1 MSLKRDSLREKLV
14 PGSGTG
20 EPTAAVVA
28 ALDGQIQEGERVRYR
43 LPGKG
48 DLVREDDGG
57 TAVVSPAGGD
67 LQVVVTDRK
76 LLFVTVGTDE
86 GSVTEIEYTD
96 VRRVDAHDG
105 LLRSKLT
112 VAVWG
117 EGEYRLRIA
126 DASELGAAVKY
137 LQEASDCW
145 DRVIATLEDAY
156 EAIDGMGTHFESG
169 TTAAA
174 VDARDRA
181 VERIERS
188 RSYLGRAEIE
198 PPEALDSRIDAAAHE
213 LARTEIRTRIS
224 RAGTLISEGTHRIE
238 KREYTEASRRLRDAR
253 EYLDAALSVA
263 READIREP
271 PEAHAKLEVVDN
283 RLRQLEVKP
292 RALAEQACERA
303 VGTDSLRT
311 EIEAWE
317 EAFGHYRDA
326 LTAGWGTDLDFS
338 GETEELRM
346 KTEIAVSQLLS
357 SRCRLADRL
366 EREGDE
372 LRETD
377 PDTARECYESAIEH
391 CERAHRLAREFRSGD
406 PERITGEL
414 TRLRGKRYEL
424 ARE

>member
-1 MSLKRDSLREKLV
+1 MSLKRETLREKLV
-14 PGSGTG
+14 PGTGSG
-20 EPTAAVVA
+20 EPTAAVVE
-28 ALDGQIQEGERVRYR
+28 ALDGHIREGERVRYR

-48 DLVREDDGG
+48 DLVRDDGG
-57 TAVVSPAGGD
+57 ETAVVSPAGGD
-67 LQVVVTDRK
+67 PLAVITDRK
-76 LLFVTVGTDE
+76 LLFVAVGRDE
-86 GSVTEIEYTD
+86 GTVTEIEYTD

-126 DASELGAAVKY
+126 DASDLGAAVRY
-137 LQEASDCW
+137 LRGASDCW

-156 EAIDGMGTHFESG
+156 EAIDELGTRIESG
-169 TTAAA
+169 DTGAAA
-174 VDARDRA
+174 DARERA
-181 VERIERS
+181 IERIERS
-188 RSYLGRAEIE
+188 RSYLERAEIE
-198 PPEALDSRIDAAAHE
+198 PPEALDSRIEETAHE
-213 LARTEIRTRIS
+213 LARTELRTRIS
-224 RAGTLISEGTHRIE
+224 RAGTLISEGTHRTE
-238 KREYTEASRRLRDAR
+238 KREYTEASRRLRGAR
-253 EYLDAALSVA
+253 DHLDSALSVA

-271 PEAHAKLEVVDN
+271 PEAHAKVEVVDN

-338 GETEELRM
+338 GETDELRM

-357 SRCRLADRL
+357 GRCRLADRL

-377 PDTARECYESAIEH
+377 PDTARERYESAIEH

-406 PERITGEL
+406 PDRIAGEL

>member
-1 MSLKRDSLREKLV
+1 MSLTRGTLREKLV
-14 PGSGTG
+14 PGSSSG
-20 EPTAAVVA
+20 EPTAAVVS
-28 ALDGQIQEGERVRYR
+28 ALDGHIREGERVRYR
-43 LPGKG
+43 LPGGG
-48 DLVREDDGG
+48 DLVKEEDGG
-57 TAVVSPAGGD
+57 TAVVPPAGGD
-67 LQVVVTDRK
+67 SLAVVTDRK
-76 LLFVTVGTDE
+76 LVFAAVGQDSE
-86 GSVTEIEYTD
+86 SVTEIEYTD

-117 EGEYRLRIA
+117 DGEYRLRIA

-137 LQEASDCW
+137 IREASECW
-145 DRVIATLEDAY
+145 DRVVATLEDAY
-156 EAIDGMGTHFESG
+156 EAIDTMGTHFESG
-169 TTAAA
+169 ATGAAG
-174 VDARDRA
+174 DARARA

-188 RSYLGRAEIE
+188 RTYLERAEID
-198 PPEALDSRIDAAAHE
+198 PPAALDSRIEAATHE
-213 LARTEIRTRIS
+213 LARTEIRTRVS
-224 RAGTLISEGTHRIE
+224 RAGALISEGTHLTE
-238 KREYTEASRRLRDAR
+238 KREYTDASRRLRNAR
-253 EYLDAALSVA
+253 DHLEAALSVA

-271 PEAHAKLEVVDN
+271 PEANAKLEVVDN

-338 GETEELRM
+338 GETDELRM
-346 KTEIAVSQLLS
+346 KTEIAVSELVS
-357 SRCRLADRL
+357 CRYQLADRL

-372 LRETD
+372 LRTAE
-377 PDTARECYESAIEH
+377 PDAARERYESALDH
-391 CERAHRLAREFRSGD
+391 CERAHQLAREFRSGD
-406 PERITGEL
+406 AAQIGRMR

-424 ARE
+424 ASE